1 MCYQRWGVARLGG
14 RGLAGVW
21 QIQDEGFIALSHTQ
35 IRLMRLLEFHYLIDA
50 HDSFLMAHEE
60 MGKTYLLKIK

>member
-1 MCYQRWGVARLGG
+1 MCYQRRGVARLGG

-35 IRLMRLLEFHYLIDA
+35 IRLMRRLGFHYLIDA
-50 HDSFLMAHEE
+50 HDSSLLARQE
-60 MGKTYLLKIK
+60 MGKLIH